1 MPTYTVVATTATQG
15 SEEAEFDVHV
25 DEFDNE
31 SETIGYAR
39 RMAEEMFG
47 LAEQLQLDFDYSHV
61 SLYKGDVGEDEPDS
75 EHPGFVGMWFFDENG
90 AGYVTAAALRSE
102 AQEDGGADG
111 GADGGVGEAETAPP
125 AS

>member
-61 SLYKGDVGEDEPDS
+61 SLYEGDVGEDEPDS

-102 AQEDGGADG
+102 AQTDGEADGDGGT
-111 GADGGVGEAETAPP
+111 GEPAPP
-125 AS
+125 AAG